1 MSDDVGALAVD
12 SGRSGFSVS
21 VLFGGL
27 VLLFQGGP
35 DFDVVAW
42 LLIIIGALSA
52 AVNLVMRD
60 RFVP

>member
-1 MSDDVGALAVD
+1 MLAV
-12 SGRSGFSVS
+12 GFSVS

-35 DFDVVAW
+35 DFEVVAW

-52 AVNLVMRD
+52 VVNLLMRN

>member
-1 MSDDVGALAVD
+1 MSARWRWMLAV
-12 SGRSGFSVS
+12 GFSVS

-35 DFDVVAW
+35 DFEAVAW
-42 LLIIIGALSA
+42 LLVIIGALSA
-52 AVNLVMRD
+52 VVNLLMRN

>member
-1 MSDDVGALAVD
+1 MSARWRWMLAV
-12 SGRSGFSVS
+12 GFSVS

-35 DFDVVAW
+35 DFEVVAW
-42 LLIIIGALSA
+42 LLVIIGALSA
-52 AVNLVMRD
+52 VVNLLMRN